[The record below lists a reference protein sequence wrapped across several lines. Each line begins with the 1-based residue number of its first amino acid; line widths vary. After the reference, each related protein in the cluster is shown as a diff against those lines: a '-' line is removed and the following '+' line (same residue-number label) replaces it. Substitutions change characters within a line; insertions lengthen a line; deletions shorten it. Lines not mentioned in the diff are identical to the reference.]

1 MRIALDAMGTD
12 NAPAAELEGIALALE
27 EFKDLEVMLVGK
39 PGIIDAETV
48 KGYSGRLELVPAGEV
63 VGMHESPYEVVKRK
77 RNSSIAVC
85 MDLLKQGKVSGVVS
99 AGNTGAIMAF
109 ALTTLGVV
117 PGVHR
122 PTLGALFPTIK
133 GSTLV
138 LDIGANVDTKPLQLL
153 QFGMMGTTAA
163 SYLFKKANPSV
174 GLLNIGQED
183 SKGNELTFNAYQLF
197 KQHDMNFVGNVEGN
211 AILKG
216 TVDVVVCDGFVGNAL
231 LKYAEGLAEVL
242 TGLLEE
248 YLESESKYRMRRWL
262 SKPVLREFIERMDYQ
277 EHGGALMLGVLGTV
291 VVGHGRSSPRAIMNA
306 LRSAATAAEDNL
318 AEHIRHRFA
327 AAAPE
332 GTVPARRLSPELA

>member
-12 NAPAAELEGIALALE
+12 NAPAAELEGVALALE
-27 EFKDLEVMLVGK
+27 EWKDLEVVLVGK

-48 KGYSGRLELVPAGEV
+48 KGYSGRLELVPAEEV
-63 VGMHESPYEVVKRK
+63 VGMHESPTDVIKRK
-77 RNSSIAVC
+77 RNSSMAVC
-85 MDLLKQGKVSGVVS
+85 MDLMKQGKVSGVVS

-109 ALTTLGVV
+109 AMTMLGVV
-117 PGVHR
+117 PGVYR
-122 PTLGALFPTIK
+122 PTLAGLFPTLN

-138 LDIGANVDTKPLQLL
+138 LDIGANVDCKPLQLL
-153 QFGMMGTTAA
+153 QFGMIGTTAA

-183 SKGNELTFNAYQLF
+183 SKGNELTFEAYKLF

-211 AILKG
+211 SILKG
-216 TVDVVVCDGFVGNAL
+216 EVDVVVCDGFVGNAL

-242 TGLLEE
+242 TGLLEQ
-248 YLESESKYRMRRWL
+248 YLEPDSEHRTRRWRRWL

-277 EHGGALMLGVLGTV
+277 EHGGGLMLGVLGSV

-306 LRSAATAAEDNL
+306 IHSAATSAQDNL
-318 AEHIRHRFA
+318 VEHIRHRFA
-327 AAAPE
+327 QATQAA
-332 GTVPARRLSPELA
+332 

>member
-12 NAPAAELEGIALALE
+12 NAPTAELEGVALALDE
-27 EFKDLEVMLVGK
+27 WKDLEVVLVGT
-39 PGIIDAETV
+39 PGIVDAETV
-48 KGYSGRLELVPAGEV
+48 KGYSGRLEMVPAEEV
-63 VGMHESPYEVVKRK
+63 VGMHESPTEVVKRK
-77 RNSSIAVC
+77 RNSSMAVC
-85 MDLLKQGKVSGVVS
+85 MDLMKQGKVSGVVS

-109 ALTTLGVV
+109 AMTMLGVV
-117 PGVHR
+117 PGVYR
-122 PTLGALFPTIK
+122 PTLAGLFPTLK

-153 QFGMMGTTAA
+153 QFGMIGTTAA

-183 SKGNELTFNAYQLF
+183 SKGNELTFSAHRLF
-197 KQHDMNFVGNVEGN
+197 KEHDMNFVGNVEGN

-242 TGLLEE
+242 TELLEQ
-248 YLESESKYRMRRWL
+248 YLEPDSEHRTRRWRRWL

-318 AEHIRHRFA
+318 VEHIRHRFA
-327 AAAPE
+327 KTSPAA
-332 GTVPARRLSPELA
+332 

>member
-12 NAPAAELEGIALALE
+12 NAPAAELEGIALALDE
-27 EFKDLEVMLVGK
+27 WKDLEIALVGR

-48 KGYSGRLELVPAGEV
+48 RGYSGRLELVPAEEV
-63 VGMHESPYEVVKRK
+63 VGMHESPNEVVKRK
-77 RNSSIAVC
+77 RNSSMAVC

-109 ALTTLGVV
+109 AMTMLGVV
-117 PGVHR
+117 PGVYR
-122 PTLGALFPTIK
+122 PTLAGLFPTLK

-153 QFGMMGTTAA
+153 QFGMIGTTAA

-183 SKGNELTFNAYQLF
+183 SKGNELTFAAYQLF

-242 TGLLEE
+242 TGLLEQ
-248 YLESESKYRMRRWL
+248 YLEPDSEHRTRRWRRWL

-306 LRSAATAAEDNL
+306 LHSAATAAEDDL

-327 AAAPE
+327 QTTQAA
-332 GTVPARRLSPELA
+332 

>member
-1 MRIALDAMGTD
+1 MGTD
-12 NAPAAELEGIALALE
+12 NAPAAELQGTALALDQW
-27 EFKDLEVMLVGK
+27 KDLEVVLVGK

-48 KGYSGRLELVPAGEV
+48 RGYSGRLELVPASEV
-63 VGMHESPYEVVKRK
+63 VGMHESPNEVVKRK

-85 MDLLKQGKVSGVVS
+85 MDLLRQGKVAGVVS

-109 ALTTLGVV
+109 ALTMLGVV

-122 PTLGALFPTIK
+122 PTLGALFPTLK

-153 QFGMMGTTAA
+153 QFGMMGTTAV

-174 GLLNIGQED
+174 GLLNIGHED
-183 SKGNELTFNAYQLF
+183 TKGNELTFNAYQLF

-211 AILKG
+211 AILNG

-242 TGLLEE
+242 TGLMEE

-262 SKPVLREFIERMDYQ
+262 SKPVLREFVERMDYQ

-306 LRSAATAAEDNL
+306 LRSAAAAAEDKL
-318 AEHIRHRFA
+318 VEHIRHRFA
-327 AAAPE
+327 GATSA
-332 GTVPARRLSPELA
+332 

>member
-12 NAPAAELEGIALALE
+12 NAPAAELEGIALALDE
-27 EFKDLEVMLVGK
+27 WKDLEIVLVGR
-39 PGIIDAETV
+39 PGIVDAETV
-48 KGYSGRLELVPAGEV
+48 KGYSGRLELVPAEEV
-63 VGMHESPYEVVKRK
+63 VGMHESPNEVVKRK

-85 MDLLKQGKVSGVVS
+85 MDLLKQGRVSGVVS

-109 ALTTLGVV
+109 AMTMLGVV

-122 PTLGALFPTIK
+122 PTLAGLFPTLN

-138 LDIGANVDTKPLQLL
+138 LDIGANVDCKPLQLL
-153 QFGMMGTTAA
+153 QFGMIGTTAA

-183 SKGNELTFNAYQLF
+183 SKGNELTFEAYKLF

-216 TVDVVVCDGFVGNAL
+216 EVDVVVCDGFVGNAL

-242 TGLLEE
+242 TGLLEQ
-248 YLESESKYRMRRWL
+248 YLEPDSEHRTRRWRRWL

-277 EHGGALMLGVLGTV
+277 EHGGGLMLGVLGSV

-306 LRSAATAAEDNL
+306 LHSAATAADDNL

-327 AAAPE
+327 QTTQAA
-332 GTVPARRLSPELA
+332 

>member
-12 NAPAAELEGIALALE
+12 NAPAAELEGVALALDE
-27 EFKDLEVMLVGK
+27 WKDLEVVLVGK
-39 PGIIDAETV
+39 PGMIDAETV
-48 KGYSGRLELVPAGEV
+48 KSYSGRLELVPAEEV
-63 VGMHESPYEVVKRK
+63 VGMHESPNEVVKRK
-77 RNSSIAVC
+77 RNSSMAVC
-85 MDLLKQGKVSGVVS
+85 MDLMKQGKVSGVVS

-122 PTLGALFPTIK
+122 PTLAALFPTIK

-153 QFGMMGTTAA
+153 QFGIMGTTAA

-197 KQHDMNFVGNVEGN
+197 KQHEMNFVGNVEGN

-216 TVDVVVCDGFVGNAL
+216 GVDVVVCDGFVGNAL

-242 TGLLEE
+242 TDLMEE

-318 AEHIRHRFA
+318 VEHIRHRFA
-327 AAAPE
+327 QTTQAA
-332 GTVPARRLSPELA
+332 

>member
-12 NAPAAELEGIALALE
+12 NAPAAELEGIVLALDE
-27 EFKDLEVMLVGK
+27 WKDLEIVLVGR

-48 KGYSGRLELVPAGEV
+48 KGYSGRLELVPAEEV
-63 VGMHESPYEVVKRK
+63 VGMHESPNEVVKRK
-77 RNSSIAVC
+77 RNSSMAVC

-99 AGNTGAIMAF
+99 AGNTGAVMAF

-122 PTLGALFPTIK
+122 PTLAALFPTIK

-174 GLLNIGQED
+174 GLLNIGHED
-183 SKGNELTFNAYQLF
+183 TKGNELTFNAYQLF
-197 KQHDMNFVGNVEGN
+197 KQSEMNFVGNVEGN

-216 TVDVVVCDGFVGNAL
+216 AIDVVVCDGFVGNAL

-242 TGLLEE
+242 TGLLEK
-248 YLESESKYRMRRWL
+248 YLESESKYRTRRWL

-277 EHGGALMLGVLGTV
+277 EHGGSLMLGVLGAV
-291 VVGHGRSSPRAIMNA
+291 VVAHGRSTPRAIMNA
-306 LRSAATAAEDNL
+306 LHSAATAAEDDL

-327 AAAPE
+327 QTTQAA
-332 GTVPARRLSPELA
+332 

>member
-1 MRIALDAMGTD
+1 MKIALDAMGTD
-12 NAPAAELEGIALALE
+12 NAPAAELAGIALALDE
-27 EFKDLEVMLVGK
+27 WKDLEVVLVGK

-48 KGYSGRLELVPAGEV
+48 KGYSGRLELIPAGEV
-63 VGMHESPYEVVKRK
+63 VGMHESPNEVVKRK

-183 SKGNELTFNAYQLF
+183 SKGNESTLEAYQLF

-277 EHGGALMLGVLGTV
+277 EHGGALLLGVLGTV

-306 LRSAATAAEDNL
+306 LRSAATAAEDEL
-318 AEHIRHRFA
+318 VEHIRHRFA
-327 AAAPE
+327 QTTQA
-332 GTVPARRLSPELA
+332 S

>member
-12 NAPAAELEGIALALE
+12 NAPAAELEGVALALDE
-27 EFKDLEVMLVGK
+27 WKDLEVVLVGK

-48 KGYSGRLELVPAGEV
+48 KGYSGRLEMVPAEEV
-63 VGMHESPYEVVKRK
+63 VGMHESPTDAVKRK
-77 RNSSIAVC
+77 RNSSMAVC
-85 MDLLKQGKVSGVVS
+85 MELMKQGKVSGVVS

-109 ALTTLGVV
+109 AMTMLGVV
-117 PGVHR
+117 PGVYR
-122 PTLGALFPTIK
+122 PTLAGLFPTLK

-153 QFGMMGTTAA
+153 QFGMIGTTAA
-163 SYLFKKANPSV
+163 SYLFKKASPSV

-183 SKGNELTFNAYQLF
+183 SKGNELTFDAYRLF

-242 TGLLEE
+242 TGLLEQ
-248 YLESESKYRMRRWL
+248 YLEPDSEHRTRRWRRWV

-277 EHGGALMLGVLGTV
+277 EHGGSLMLGVLGTV

-306 LRSAATAAEDNL
+306 LHSAATAAEDDIV
-318 AEHIRHRFA
+318 EHIRHRFA
-327 AAAPE
+327 QGTQAA
-332 GTVPARRLSPELA
+332 

>member
-1 MRIALDAMGTD
+1 MKIALDAMGTD
-12 NAPAAELEGIALALE
+12 NAPAAELEGVALALDE
-27 EFKDLEVMLVGK
+27 WKDLEVVLVGK
-39 PGIIDAETV
+39 PGIIDAETI
-48 KGYSGRLELVPAGEV
+48 KGYSGRLELVPADEV
-63 VGMHESPYEVVKRK
+63 VGMHESPTEAVKRK

-99 AGNTGAIMAF
+99 AGNTGATMAF
-109 ALTTLGVV
+109 AMTMLGVV
-117 PGVHR
+117 PGVYR
-122 PTLGALFPTIK
+122 PTLGGFFPTIR
-133 GSTLV
+133 GNTLL

-153 QFGMMGTTAA
+153 QFGIMGTTAA

-174 GLLNIGQED
+174 GLLNIGHED

-216 TVDVVVCDGFVGNAL
+216 TVDVIVCDGFVGNAL

-242 TGLLEE
+242 TDLLEQ
-248 YLESESKYRMRRWL
+248 YLEPDSEHRTRRWRRWL

-291 VVGHGRSSPRAIMNA
+291 VVGHGRSSARAIMNA
-306 LRSAATAAEDNL
+306 LRSAVTAAEDNL
-318 AEHIRHRFA
+318 VEHICHRFA
-327 AAAPE
+327 R
-332 GTVPARRLSPELA
+332 TTQPA

>member
-12 NAPAAELEGIALALE
+12 NAPAAELEGVALALDE
-27 EFKDLEVMLVGK
+27 WKNLEVVLVGK
-39 PGIIDAETV
+39 PGIIDAETI
-48 KGYSGRLELVPAGEV
+48 KGYSGRLELVPAEEV
-63 VGMHESPYEVVKRK
+63 VGMHESPNEVVKRK
-77 RNSSIAVC
+77 RNSSMAVC
-85 MDLLKQGKVSGVVS
+85 MDLLKQGKVSGMVS

-109 ALTTLGVV
+109 AVTMLGVV
-117 PGVHR
+117 PGVYR
-122 PTLGALFPTIK
+122 PTLGALFPTLK
-133 GSTLV
+133 GNTFV

-163 SYLFKKANPSV
+163 TYLFKKANPSV
-174 GLLNIGQED
+174 GLLNIGHED
-183 SKGNELTFNAYQLF
+183 SKGNELTFNAYELF
-197 KQHDMNFVGNVEGN
+197 NKHDMNFVGNVEGN

-231 LKYAEGLAEVL
+231 LKYAEGLADVL
-242 TGLLEE
+242 SGLVEE
-248 YLESESKYRMRRWL
+248 YLESDSKYRMRRWI

-318 AEHIRHRFA
+318 VEHIRHRFA
-327 AAAPE
+327 QRAQTE
-332 GTVPARRLSPELA
+332 

>member
-1 MRIALDAMGTD
+1 MRIALDAMGAD
-12 NAPAAELEGIALALE
+12 NAPTVELEGTALALE
-27 EFKDLEVMLVGK
+27 EYEDLEVVLVGK
-39 PGIIDAETV
+39 PGIVDAETV
-48 KGYSGRLELVPAGEV
+48 KGYSGRLELAPAEEV
-63 VGMHESPYEVVKRK
+63 VGMHETPNEVLKRK

-85 MDLLKQGKVSGVVS
+85 MDLLRQNRVSGVVS
-99 AGNTGAIMAF
+99 AGNTGAVMAF
-109 ALTTLGVV
+109 AVTMLGVV
-117 PGVHR
+117 PGVYR
-122 PTLGALFPTIK
+122 PSLGALFPTLK

-153 QFGMMGTTAA
+153 QFGMMGATAA
-163 SYLFKKANPSV
+163 SYLFRKANPSV

-183 SKGNELTFNAYQLF
+183 AKGNELTLDSYRLF

-242 TGLLEE
+242 RGLLTE

-277 EHGGALMLGVLGTV
+277 EHGGALLFGVLGTV
-291 VVGHGRSSPRAIMNA
+291 VVGHGRSSPRAIKNA
-306 LRSAATAAEDNL
+306 LRSAATAAQDNL
-318 AEHIRHRFA
+318 VEHIRRRFA
-327 AAAPE
+327 RAAANGASASPGLTPE
-332 GTVPARRLSPELA
+332 TA

>member
-1 MRIALDAMGTD
+1 MGTD
-12 NAPAAELEGIALALE
+12 NAPAAELQGTALALDQW
-27 EFKDLEVMLVGK
+27 KDLEVVLVGK

-48 KGYSGRLELVPAGEV
+48 RGYSGRLELVPASEV
-63 VGMHESPYEVVKRK
+63 VGMHESPNEVVKRK

-85 MDLLKQGKVSGVVS
+85 MDLLRQGKVAGVVS

-109 ALTTLGVV
+109 ALTMLGVV

-122 PTLGALFPTIK
+122 PTLGALFPTLK

-153 QFGMMGTTAA
+153 QFGMMGTTAV

-174 GLLNIGQED
+174 GLLNIGHED
-183 SKGNELTFNAYQLF
+183 TKGNELTFNAYQLF

-211 AILKG
+211 AILNG

-242 TGLLEE
+242 TGLMEE

-262 SKPVLREFIERMDYQ
+262 SKPVLREFVERMDYQ

-306 LRSAATAAEDNL
+306 LRSAATAAEDKL
-318 AEHIRHRFA
+318 VEHIRHRFA
-327 AAAPE
+327 GATSA
-332 GTVPARRLSPELA
+332 

>member
-1 MRIALDAMGTD
+1 MKIALDAMGSD
-12 NAPAAELEGIALALE
+12 NAPASELAGIALALE
-27 EFKDLEVMLVGK
+27 ELKDLEVVLVGK
-39 PGIIDAETV
+39 PGIVDAETMD
-48 KGYSGRLELVPAGEV
+48 GYSGRLELVPAAEV
-63 VGMHESPYEVVKRK
+63 VGMNESPYEVVKRK
-77 RNSSIAVC
+77 RNSSMAVC

-99 AGNTGAIMAF
+99 AGNTGAVMAF
-109 ALTTLGVV
+109 ALTILGVV

-153 QFGMMGTTAA
+153 QFGIMGTTAA

-174 GLLNIGQED
+174 GLLNIGHED

-197 KQHDMNFVGNVEGN
+197 KQSEMNFVGNVEGN

-216 TVDVVVCDGFVGNAL
+216 AVDVVVCDGFVGNAL

-242 TGLLEE
+242 TGMLAE

-277 EHGGALMLGVLGTV
+277 EHGGSLMLGVLGTV
-291 VVGHGRSSPRAIMNA
+291 VVGHGRSTPRAIKNA

-327 AAAPE
+327 ETAPE
-332 GTVPARRLSPELA
+332 GTVPARGLSPAPA

>member
-12 NAPAAELEGIALALE
+12 NAPAAELEGVALALDE
-27 EFKDLEVMLVGK
+27 WKDLEVVLVGK
-39 PGIIDAETV
+39 PGMIDAETV
-48 KGYSGRLELVPAGEV
+48 KSYSGRLELVPAEEV
-63 VGMHESPYEVVKRK
+63 VGMHESPNEVVKRK
-77 RNSSIAVC
+77 RNSSMAVC
-85 MDLLKQGKVSGVVS
+85 MDLMKQGKVSGVVS

-122 PTLGALFPTIK
+122 PTLAALFPTIK

-153 QFGMMGTTAA
+153 QFGIMGTTAA

-174 GLLNIGQED
+174 GLLNIGHED
-183 SKGNELTFNAYQLF
+183 TKGNELTFNAYQLF

-216 TVDVVVCDGFVGNAL
+216 GVDVVVCDGFVGNAL

-242 TGLLEE
+242 TGLMVE

-318 AEHIRHRFA
+318 VEHIRHRFA
-327 AAAPE
+327 QTTQAA
-332 GTVPARRLSPELA
+332 

>member
-1 MRIALDAMGTD
+1 MKIALDAMGTD
-12 NAPAAELEGIALALE
+12 DAPAAELAGIALALDE
-27 EFKDLEVMLVGK
+27 WNDLEVVLVGK

-63 VGMHESPYEVVKRK
+63 VGMHESPNEVVKRK

-85 MDLLKQGKVSGVVS
+85 MDLMKQGKVSGVVS

-117 PGVHR
+117 PGVRR

-183 SKGNELTFNAYQLF
+183 SKGNESTFNAYQLF

-277 EHGGALMLGVLGTV
+277 EHGGALLLGVLGTV

-306 LRSAATAAEDNL
+306 LRSAATAAEDKL
-318 AEHIRHRFA
+318 VEHIRHRFA
-327 AAAPE
+327 QAAQ
-332 GTVPARRLSPELA
+332 PA

>member
-12 NAPAAELEGIALALE
+12 NAPAAELEGVALALE
-27 EFKDLEVMLVGK
+27 EWKDLEVVLVGK

-48 KGYSGRLELVPAGEV
+48 KGYSGRLEMVPAEEV
-63 VGMHESPYEVVKRK
+63 VGMHESPTEVVKRK
-77 RNSSIAVC
+77 RSSSMAVC
-85 MDLLKQGKVSGVVS
+85 MDLMKQGKVSGVVS

-109 ALTTLGVV
+109 AMTMLGVV
-117 PGVHR
+117 PGVYR
-122 PTLGALFPTIK
+122 PTLAGLFPTLK

-153 QFGMMGTTAA
+153 QFGMIGTIAA

-183 SKGNELTFNAYQLF
+183 SKGNESTFDAYRLF

-242 TGLLEE
+242 TGLLDE
-248 YLESESKYRMRRWL
+248 YLESESKYRMRRWV

-277 EHGGALMLGVLGTV
+277 EHGGGLMLGVLGTV
-291 VVGHGRSSPRAIMNA
+291 VVGHGRSTPRAIMNA
-306 LRSAATAAEDNL
+306 IRSAATAAEDNL
-318 AEHIRHRFA
+318 VEHIRHRFA
-327 AAAPE
+327 QTTQAA
-332 GTVPARRLSPELA
+332 

>member
-1 MRIALDAMGTD
+1 MKIALDAMGTD
-12 NAPAAELEGIALALE
+12 DAPAAELAGIALALDE
-27 EFKDLEVMLVGK
+27 WKDLEVVLVGK

-48 KGYSGRLELVPAGEV
+48 KTYSGRLELVAAGEV
-63 VGMHESPYEVVKRK
+63 VGMHESPNEVVKRK

-85 MDLLKQGKVSGVVS
+85 MDLMKQGKVSGVVS

-122 PTLGALFPTIK
+122 PTLAALFPTIK

-153 QFGMMGTTAA
+153 QFGMMGATAA

-183 SKGNELTFNAYQLF
+183 TKGNESTFNAYQLF
-197 KQHDMNFVGNVEGN
+197 KRHDMNFVGNVEGD

-231 LKYAEGLAEVL
+231 LKYAEGLAEIL

-277 EHGGALMLGVLGTV
+277 EHGGALLLGVLGTV
-291 VVGHGRSSPRAIMNA
+291 VVGHGRSSPRAIKNA
-306 LRSAATAAEDNL
+306 LRSAATAAEDKL
-318 AEHIRHRFA
+318 VEHIRHRFA
-327 AAAPE
+327 QTTQA
-332 GTVPARRLSPELA
+332 S

>member
-1 MRIALDAMGTD
+1 MKIALDAMGTD
-12 NAPAAELEGIALALE
+12 NAPAAELAGIALALDE
-27 EFKDLEVMLVGK
+27 WKDLEVVLVGK

-48 KGYSGRLELVPAGEV
+48 KGYSGRLELIPAGEV
-63 VGMHESPYEVVKRK
+63 VGMHESPNEVVKRK

-85 MDLLKQGKVSGVVS
+85 MDLMKQGKVSGVVS

-183 SKGNELTFNAYQLF
+183 SKGNESTLEAYQLF

-277 EHGGALMLGVLGTV
+277 EHGGALLLGVLGTV

-306 LRSAATAAEDNL
+306 LRSAATAAEDEL
-318 AEHIRHRFA
+318 VEHIRHRFA
-327 AAAPE
+327 QTTQA
-332 GTVPARRLSPELA
+332 S

>member
-12 NAPAAELEGIALALE
+12 SAPAAELAGVALALE
-27 EFKDLEVMLVGK
+27 EWKDLEVVLVGT
-39 PGIIDAETV
+39 PGIVDAETV
-48 KGYSGRLELVPAGEV
+48 KGYSGRLELVPAEQV
-63 VGMHESPYEVVKRK
+63 VGMHESPNEVVKRK
-77 RNSSIAVC
+77 RNSSMAIC

-109 ALTTLGVV
+109 AVTMLGVV
-117 PGVHR
+117 PGVYR
-122 PTLGALFPTIK
+122 PSLGAFFPTVK
-133 GSTLV
+133 GRTLL
-138 LDIGANVDTKPLQLL
+138 LDIGANVDTKPVQLL
-153 QFGMMGTTAA
+153 QFGIMGSTAA

-174 GLLNIGQED
+174 GLLNIGHED
-183 SKGNELTFNAYQLF
+183 SKGNELTFNAYQLL
-197 KQHDMNFVGNVEGN
+197 KKHDLNFVGNVEGN

-242 TGLLEE
+242 TGLLEQ
-248 YLESESKYRMRRWL
+248 YLEPDSEHRTRRWRRWL

-306 LRSAATAAEDNL
+306 LHSAANAAGDNL
-318 AEHIRHRFA
+318 VEHIRDRFA
-327 AAAPE
+327 QPLPTA
-332 GTVPARRLSPELA
+332 

>member
-1 MRIALDAMGTD
+1 MGTD
-12 NAPAAELEGIALALE
+12 DAPAAELAGIALALDE
-27 EFKDLEVMLVGK
+27 WKDLEIVLVGK
-39 PGIIDAETV
+39 PDIIDAETV

-63 VGMHESPYEVVKRK
+63 VGMHESPKEVVKRK

-85 MDLLKQGKVSGVVS
+85 MELMKQGKVSGVVS

-183 SKGNELTFNAYQLF
+183 TKGNESTFNAYQLF

-262 SKPVLREFIERMDYQ
+262 SRPVLREFIERMDYQ
-277 EHGGALMLGVLGTV
+277 EHGGSLLLGVLGTV

-306 LRSAATAAEDNL
+306 LRSAATAAEDKL
-318 AEHIRHRFA
+318 VEHIRHRFA
-327 AAAPE
+327 QTTQA
-332 GTVPARRLSPELA
+332 S

>member
-1 MRIALDAMGTD
+1 MGTD
-12 NAPAAELEGIALALE
+12 DAPAAELAGIALALDE
-27 EFKDLEVMLVGK
+27 WKDLEVVLVGK

-63 VGMHESPYEVVKRK
+63 VGMHESPNEVVKRK

-85 MDLLKQGKVSGVVS
+85 MNLMKQGKVSGVVS
-99 AGNTGAIMAF
+99 AGNTGAIMAY
-109 ALTTLGVV
+109 AMTMLGVV
-117 PGVHR
+117 PGVYR
-122 PTLGALFPTIK
+122 PTLAGLFPTLR
-133 GSTLV
+133 GSTMV

-153 QFGMMGTTAA
+153 QFGMIGTTAA

-183 SKGNELTFNAYQLF
+183 SKGNESTSAAYQLF
-197 KQHDMNFVGNVEGN
+197 RQHDMNFVGNVEGN

-216 TVDVVVCDGFVGNAL
+216 SVDVVVCDGFVGNAL

-242 TGLLEE
+242 TELLKQ
-248 YLESESKYRMRRWL
+248 YLEPDSEHRTRRWRRWL

-277 EHGGALMLGVLGTV
+277 EHGGALLLGVLGTV

-306 LRSAATAAEDNL
+306 LRSAATAAEDKL
-318 AEHIRHRFA
+318 VEHILHRFA
-327 AAAPE
+327 QAAQ
-332 GTVPARRLSPELA
+332 PA

>member
-12 NAPAAELEGIALALE
+12 NAPAAELEGVALALE
-27 EFKDLEVMLVGK
+27 EWKDLEVVLVGK
-39 PGIIDAETV
+39 PGIIDSETV
-48 KGYSGRLELVPAGEV
+48 KGYSGRLELIPAETV
-63 VGMHESPYEVVKRK
+63 VGMHESPTEVIKRK
-77 RNSSIAVC
+77 RNSSMAVC
-85 MDLLKQGKVSGVVS
+85 MELMKQGKVSGVVS

-109 ALTTLGVV
+109 AMTMLGVV
-117 PGVHR
+117 PGVYR
-122 PTLGALFPTIK
+122 PTLAGLFPTLK

-153 QFGMMGTTAA
+153 QFGMIGTTAA

-174 GLLNIGQED
+174 GLLNIGHED

-197 KQHDMNFVGNVEGN
+197 RQHDMNFVGNVEGN

-242 TGLLEE
+242 TSLLEQ
-248 YLESESKYRMRRWL
+248 YLEPDSEHRTRRWRRWV

-277 EHGGALMLGVLGTV
+277 EHGGSLMLGVLGTV
-291 VVGHGRSSPRAIMNA
+291 VVGHGRSSPRAVMNA

-318 AEHIRHRFA
+318 VEHIRHRFA
-327 AAAPE
+327 QAAQA
-332 GTVPARRLSPELA
+332 V

>member
-1 MRIALDAMGTD
+1 MKIALDAMGTD
-12 NAPAAELEGIALALE
+12 NAPAAELEGVALALE
-27 EFKDLEVMLVGK
+27 EWKDLEVVLVGK

-48 KGYSGRLELVPAGEV
+48 KGYSGRLELVPAETV
-63 VGMHESPYEVVKRK
+63 VGMHESPTEAVKLK
-77 RNSSIAVC
+77 RNSSMAVC
-85 MDLLKQGKVSGVVS
+85 IELMKQGRVSGVVS

-109 ALTTLGVV
+109 AMTMLGVV
-117 PGVHR
+117 PGVYR
-122 PTLGALFPTIK
+122 PTLAGLFPTLK
-133 GSTLV
+133 GNTLE

-153 QFGMMGTTAA
+153 QFGMIGTTAA

-174 GLLNIGQED
+174 GLLNIGHED

-231 LKYAEGLAEVL
+231 LKYAEGLAEIL
-242 TGLLEE
+242 TGLLEQ
-248 YLESESKYRMRRWL
+248 YLEPDSEHRTRRWRRWV

-277 EHGGALMLGVLGTV
+277 EHGGSLLLGVLGTV

-306 LRSAATAAEDNL
+306 LRSAATASEDKL
-318 AEHIRHRFA
+318 VEHIRHRFA
-327 AAAPE
+327 QAAQ
-332 GTVPARRLSPELA
+332 PA

>member
-1 MRIALDAMGTD
+1 MKIALDAMGTD
-12 NAPAAELEGIALALE
+12 NAPAAELAGIALALDE
-27 EFKDLEVMLVGK
+27 WKDLEVVLVGK

-48 KGYSGRLELVPAGEV
+48 KGYSGRLELIPAGEV
-63 VGMHESPYEVVKRK
+63 VGMHESPNEVVKRK

-85 MDLLKQGKVSGVVS
+85 MDLMKQGKVSGVVS

-174 GLLNIGQED
+174 GLLNIGEED
-183 SKGNELTFNAYQLF
+183 AKGNETTLEAYQLF

-277 EHGGALMLGVLGTV
+277 EHGGALLLGVLGTV

-306 LRSAATAAEDNL
+306 LRSAATAAEDEL
-318 AEHIRHRFA
+318 VEHIRHRFA
-327 AAAPE
+327 QTTQA
-332 GTVPARRLSPELA
+332 S

>member
-1 MRIALDAMGTD
+1 MKIALDAMGTD
-12 NAPAAELEGIALALE
+12 NAPSAELAGIALALDE
-27 EFKDLEVMLVGK
+27 WKDLEVVLVGK

-48 KGYSGRLELVPAGEV
+48 NGYSGRLELVPAEEV
-63 VGMHESPYEVVKRK
+63 VGMHESPNEVVKRK

-85 MDLLKQGKVSGVVS
+85 MELLKRNKVSAVVS

-109 ALTTLGVV
+109 ALTTLGLV

-122 PTLGALFPTIK
+122 PTLGAFFPTVK
-133 GSTLV
+133 GSTLL

-183 SKGNELTFNAYQLF
+183 SKGNELTFNAYRLF

-242 TGLLEE
+242 TGLLEQ
-248 YLESESKYRMRRWL
+248 YLEPDSEHRTRRWRRWL

-277 EHGGALMLGVLGTV
+277 EHGGALMLGVQGTV
-291 VVGHGRSSPRAIMNA
+291 VVGHGRSSPRAISNA
-306 LRSAATAAEDNL
+306 LRAAATAAEDNL
-318 AEHIRHRFA
+318 VEHIRHRFA
-327 AAAPE
+327 P
-332 GTVPARRLSPELA
+332 TPQPS

>member
-1 MRIALDAMGTD
+1 MKIALDAMGTD
-12 NAPAAELEGIALALE
+12 DAPAAELAGIALALDE
-27 EFKDLEVMLVGK
+27 WKDLEVVLVGK

-63 VGMHESPYEVVKRK
+63 VGMHESPNEVVKRK

-85 MDLLKQGKVSGVVS
+85 MDLMKQGKVSGVVS

-117 PGVHR
+117 PGVRR

-183 SKGNELTFNAYQLF
+183 SKGNESTFNAYQLF

-277 EHGGALMLGVLGTV
+277 EHGGALLLGVLGTV

-306 LRSAATAAEDNL
+306 LRSAATAAEDKL
-318 AEHIRHRFA
+318 VEHIRHRFA
-327 AAAPE
+327 QAAQ
-332 GTVPARRLSPELA
+332 PA